1 MSELAEEER
10 AFLTELGHEA
20 WKLQRHHTGTEH
32 LQRRLD
38 DIQSELDR
46 KNARAIELEDR
57 IYLDEPAMTPAEA
70 DRCRAE
76 LRTLKQDI
84 RRLQDQSTE
93 DLLALGVALD
103 RARHYDAGLNTYYD
117 RLDALRRDQQAQRHE
132 IRGHRKAMMRSLP
145 LVLVCIG
152 GVAGILFGIHYVLNQ
167 TMLGFHTVLTDAFD
181 SRLPDWY
188 QKSDSLVG
196 IKATGGRLSIK
207 GGEADQPYTYKT
219 WHYHPIEA
227 PSFSFEAKA
236 WLVEGEG
243 PFGMIF
249 KYSRDDYYAF
259 ELDSQGR
266 CRIRVYFQKKWREV
280 TEWKSAPQLAG
291 RRTWTTL
298 RVVCLGS
305 KISVFAEGQLLATA
319 RDSTLKKG
327 RVGFFVRGPS
337 QAHFDDV
344 VIQVPRTLFG
354 SSHPH
359 KRS

>member
-10 AFLTELGHEA
+10 ALLTELGHEA

-38 DIQSELDR
+38 EIQSELDQ
-46 KNARAIELEDR
+46 KNARALALEER
-57 IYLDEPAMTPAEA
+57 LYLEEPAMRPAEA

-76 LRTLKQDI
+76 LRTLKQDL
-84 RRLQDQSTE
+84 RRLQDRSTE

-103 RARHYDAGLNTYYD
+103 QARHYDAGLNSYYD
-117 RLDALRRDQQAQRHE
+117 RVDALRRDLQAQRHE
-132 IRGHRKAMMRSLP
+132 SRGHRKAMVRSLP

-152 GVAGILFGIHYVLNQ
+152 GVAGVLFGIHYVLNR
-167 TMLGFHTVLTDAFD
+167 TMLGFHTAFTDAFD

-188 QKSDSLVG
+188 QKSDSLVE

-207 GGEADQPYTYKT
+207 GRESDQPYTFKSWLYQPVET
-219 WHYHPIEA
+219 
-227 PSFSFEAKA
+227 PSFSFEARA

-249 KYSRDDYYAF
+249 KYVGDDYYAF

-266 CRIRVYFQKKWREV
+266 YRIRVYFQKKWREV
-280 TEWKSAPQLAG
+280 TDWKSAPQVAG

-298 RVVCLGS
+298 MVVCLGS
-305 KISVFAEGQLLATA
+305 KIS
-319 RDSTLKKG
+319 
-327 RVGFFVRGPS
+327 
-337 QAHFDDV
+337 
-344 VIQVPRTLFG
+344 
-354 SSHPH
+354 
-359 KRS
+359 